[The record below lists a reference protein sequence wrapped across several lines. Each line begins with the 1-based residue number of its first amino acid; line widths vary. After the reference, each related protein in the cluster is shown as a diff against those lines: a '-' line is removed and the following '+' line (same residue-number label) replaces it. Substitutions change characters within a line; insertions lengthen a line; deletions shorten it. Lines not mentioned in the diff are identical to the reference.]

1 MANVSYA
8 HAKSLNIPVVY
19 YKLPNGL
26 RVVISEDHIAPVV
39 TVAVYYNVGF
49 RVEPK
54 GRTGFAHLFEHMM
67 FQGSANVKK
76 FEHAKFVEANG
87 GNLNGHTDFDYTNYY
102 ETMPSNRVEL
112 GLWLESDRMRSLDI
126 SEENLKNQQ
135 AVVSEEVRV
144 NVLNQPY
151 QFFEWISL
159 WENAFTNWNNAH
171 NGYGDLAEINAA
183 TIEDV
188 LNFFKTYYAP
198 NNAVLTVVG
207 DVDANEVKK
216 MVEKHFA
223 GIPSQPMPP
232 RPDLPDEKSISA
244 LTPADLKAFVSK
256 YFIPNAAHLIV
267 VGDIDVDKTF
277 AEIEK
282 AFGSWK
288 SGTVPADENPPVP
301 QRDKRQIY
309 FVNRP
314 GSIQSAIYIGNV
326 TIPRKDKEYFAIRT
340 ADTIF
345 GGSFY
350 SRLTRNI
357 RESKGYTYSP
367 FSSSNTRAKTGSM
380 LTGAFVRNEVTGPT
394 LLEMLYEL
402 DRMRVLPVTDEE
414 LSAAKEFS
422 NGNFSVELAS
432 QFGLAGRIDTIYT
445 YDLDKNF
452 INDFRSKIDALTAAD
467 IQRAAAKYFDT
478 YRAAIVIVGDWD
490 KVKDQVT
497 PFGEVTLYDAEG
509 NLIK

>member
-1 MANVSYA
+1 MKILIAIVLLTTSVVA
-8 HAKSLNIPVVY
+8 QQKTPPPPGPARALNLPKITEK
-19 YKLPNGL
+19 KL
-26 RVVISEDHIAPVV
+26 
-39 TVAVYYNVGF
+39 
-49 RVEPK
+49 
-54 GRTGFAHLFEHMM
+54 
-67 FQGSANVKK
+67 
-76 FEHAKFVEANG
+76 ANG
-87 GNLNGHTDFDYTNYY
+87 
-102 ETMPSNRVEL
+102 
-112 GLWLESDRMRSLDI
+112 
-126 SEENLKNQQ
+126 
-135 AVVSEEVRV
+135 
-144 NVLNQPY
+144 
-151 QFFEWISL
+151 
-159 WENAFTNWNNAH
+159 
-171 NGYGDLAEINAA
+171 
-183 TIEDV
+183 
-188 LNFFKTYYAP
+188 
-198 NNAVLTVVG
+198 LTVVLAPLPNVPKVSSFLTFTSATTASDREAHPG
-207 DVDANEVKK
+207 IAQIVATVAKEGTDTRSSKQIREELRSIGGTLSLGSDADSTTMTASSLSEFSSKLFDLMSDVAQHPSFPETEVKLAQ
-216 MVEKHFA
+216 ENTIQQIRA
-223 GIPSQPMPP
+223 GRADPGFLVNERFQKAIFGNHPYGFVV
-232 RPDLPDEKSISA
+232 PDEKSINA
-244 LTPADLKAFVSK
+244 LAPADLKTFVGK
-256 YFIPNAAHLIV
+256 YYIPNAAHLIV

-288 SGTVPADENPPVP
+288 SGAAPPDENPPVP

-326 TIPRKDKEYFAIRT
+326 SIPRRDKDYFAIRT

-367 FSSSNTRAKTGSM
+367 FSSSNTRAKTGSIV
-380 LTGAFVRNEVTGPT
+380 TGAFVRNEVTGPT
-394 LLEMLYEL
+394 LLEIFYEL

-445 YDLDKNF
+445 YGLDKNF
-452 INDFRSKIDALTAAD
+452 INDFRPKIEALTAVD

-478 YRAAIVIVGDWD
+478 YHAAIVIVGDWD

-497 PFGEVTLYDAEG
+497 PFGEVTLYDAGG
-509 NLIK
+509 NVIK